1 VELVLGLCERIRVPN
16 DCRELALISARY
28 HGDMHRAMELQPA
41 TVLKILEAV
50 DAFRR
55 RPRFEALIAACE
67 SDFRGRPGFRDA
79 PYPQAERML
88 CALNAAQ
95 AVDAGALASAGGGPE
110 AIRAR
115 VHDARLAAIKQALR
129 SELAD
134 H

>member
-1 VELVLGLCERIRVPN
+1 
-16 DCRELALISARY
+16 
-28 HGDMHRAMELQPA
+28 
-41 TVLKILEAV
+41 
-50 DAFRR
+50 
-55 RPRFEALIAACE
+55 
-67 SDFRGRPGFRDA
+67 
-79 PYPQAERML
+79 ML

-129 SELAD
+129 SEFAD